1 MRHIIMK
8 NFLWISLAL
17 AFSACSSSP
26 KQAGMDTELPVLYLT
41 KEYPKVELDI
51 HEIADVEYI
60 PLETTDESIIGKA
73 PYYAISEK
81 YIVSLASI
89 IDKETRFFDRKGKFL
104 FKINRYGQGAE
115 EYTSPFNVSIDFE
128 NEECYV
134 YDGYQHKIQVYTFS
148 GKWIRTLKTQEGTA
162 FINMFNYNKQYLIG
176 YNSFHDY
183 RNIKNFPEDKHPYH
197 LIDKKNGEHKPLDI
211 MVEKKVSKT
220 FRKGAGHF
228 ESMQGINPIIAN
240 NNNILIADFGLD
252 TLYQYK
258 ENKLTPIAVQYPPI
272 HSNDEPTIV
281 APEIYTD
288 SYLFFRPIHMKY
300 VAGDVNKPYWDAPYL
315 MWKRETNEIVEV
327 TEWKDFNFLNKKN
340 VLYAMNGQWNLP
352 NYIHFG
358 YSAEKLCE
366 EYEAGNLKG
375 KLKEIAS
382 KLEFDDN
389 LVLVLCKLK

>member
-211 MVEKKVSKT
+211 MIEKKVSKT

-240 NNNILIADFGLD
+240 NNNILM
-252 TLYQYK
+252 
-258 ENKLTPIAVQYPPI
+258 
-272 HSNDEPTIV
+272 
-281 APEIYTD
+281 EI
-288 SYLFFRPIHMKY
+288 
-300 VAGDVNKPYWDAPYL
+300 
-315 MWKRETNEIVEV
+315 
-327 TEWKDFNFLNKKN
+327 
-340 VLYAMNGQWNLP
+340 
-352 NYIHFG
+352 
-358 YSAEKLCE
+358 
-366 EYEAGNLKG
+366 
-375 KLKEIAS
+375 
-382 KLEFDDN
+382 
-389 LVLVLCKLK
+389 